1 MKSKLMPVALLTSL
15 SLLMSGCVLNVGE
28 HGSASNSGWEH
39 QQQMNRDNIAKLS
52 MGMDAQQVLL
62 LMGTADFSEAF
73 VTQASA
79 QDAEQQ
85 IQVFFYRTQWSK
97 GDGKTTKDECTP
109 VVLRN
114 NQLIGWGDAAY
125 KMI

>member
-1 MKSKLMPVALLTSL
+1 MKSKLIPIAMLTSL

-28 HGSASNSGWEH
+28 HGSARNSDWEQ

-52 MGMDAQQVLL
+52 MGMDAQQVSL

-85 IQVFFYRTQWSK
+85 VQVFFYRTQWSK

-114 NQLIGWGDAAY
+114 NKLIGWGDAAY

>member
-1 MKSKLMPVALLTSL
+1 MKLKLIPAALLTSL
-15 SLLMSGCVLNVGE
+15 SLLMSGCVLNVGD
-28 HGSASNSGWEH
+28 HGSSGHSGWEE
-39 QQQMNRDNIAKLS
+39 QQQANRDNIAKLS
-52 MGMDAQQVLL
+52 IGMDTQQVTL

-85 IQVFFYRTQWSK
+85 VQVFFYRTQWNK
-97 GDGKTTKDECTP
+97 GDGKTTKEECTP

-114 NQLIGWGDAAY
+114 NKLIGWGDAAY